1 MFAGCSEI
9 SECVIGKHVQHV
21 GVIRS
26 FYLLGGTCGL
36 VKFFIAWGDKKI
48 AGSWFA
54 TGDQYPG

>member
-1 MFAGCSEI
+1 MCNTLELSGLFICSE
-9 SECVIGKHVQHV
+9 
-21 GVIRS
+21 
-26 FYLLGGTCGL
+26 GL